1 MFLETFSEESDS
13 KTLRGTISRKMKIGC
28 CICDSKSCNE
38 VFVVNRQKLVR
49 CSNCGLMF
57 FRNFKR
63 PNYGSYDI
71 SWYEKETALFYYYQG
86 IIADIIKKYKKTGS
100 LFDIGAGV
108 GILADIMM
116 KRGWEATGIEASKKG
131 VDYAKKKL
139 GIELIHGDFLK
150 ATVKNKYDAVT
161 ANHVI
166 EHMHNPNS
174 FLKKAGSILKD
185 NGILLLGMPNVGSI
199 EFKVFRKR
207 WISLVPNMHIWH
219 FNTKT
224 ITKLLEKNNFRVIKI
239 IVEQPKR
246 KFSTI
251 PKKIIGHAVHEPFRV
266 LMNVFGTGSNMFV
279 VAKKN
284 ENT

>member
-1 MFLETFSEESDS
+1 MFA
-13 KTLRGTISRKMKIGC
+13 RKFNIPRKDLLKI
-28 CICDSKSCNE
+28 
-38 VFVVNRQKLVR
+38 
-49 CSNCGLMF
+49 
-57 FRNFKR
+57 
-63 PNYGSYDI
+63 
-71 SWYEKETALFYYYQG
+71 
-86 IIADIIKKYKKTGS
+86 
-100 LFDIGAGV
+100 
-108 GILADIMM
+108 
-116 KRGWEATGIEASKKG
+116 
-131 VDYAKKKL
+131 
-139 GIELIHGDFLK
+139 
-150 ATVKNKYDAVT
+150 
-161 ANHVI
+161 
-166 EHMHNPNS
+166 
-174 FLKKAGSILKD
+174 KD